1 MWFQDRLKALGHS
14 QGGLARHLGLDPS
27 AVSRMFRGERRL
39 KADEVPAV
47 ASFLECTVDDVL
59 AHARASSSENA
70 VASLHKPIG
79 ERLGAEVDL
88 SKFEAARLGEKN
100 LPVYASA
107 EGGPTGLLVTS
118 EPIDWVKRPEPL
130 LNVARGF
137 AVYVIGDSMSPA
149 YNHGDM
155 ILVHPSKPPQR
166 GDDVLLTKVLKD
178 QGMAALIKK
187 LVRWNETTWFVKQ
200 YNPPKEFKL
209 ARAEWQQVNV
219 IVGKYNAR

>member
-1 MWFQDRLKALGHS
+1 MWFQARLKVLDQS
-14 QGGLARHLGLDPS
+14 QAALARHLGLNSS
-27 AVSRMFRGERRL
+27 AVSRMFKGERRM
-39 KADEVPAV
+39 KADEAPAI
-47 ASFLECTVDDVL
+47 ATFLECTVNDVL
-59 AHARASSSENA
+59 DHARTSSSENA
-70 VASLHKPIG
+70 VVSLRKPVD

-107 EGGPTGLLVTS
+107 EGGPTGLIVTP

-166 GDDVLLTKVLKD
+166 GDDVLLTKLLED
-178 QGMAALIKK
+178 RAMAALVKK
-187 LVRWNETTWFVKQ
+187 LVRWNESTWFVKQ

-209 ARAEWQQVNV
+209 ARSEWQQVNV